1 MEGYSW
7 LDGTGASHTHR
18 QPQSNTVLKCV
29 CVCIHIT
36 RTLINLFSMFS
47 SHPLLSF
54 HSFSSHPSP
63 ERFSIQCPFFFHHL
77 PFSLSSKVFWPQR
90 IAAGFSILSSL
101 CDYSPSYCSSLCTL
115 PPRQSQLP
123 STLSNT
129 PVYYTNIQTQAH
141 THKPSHVH
149 RPTSMHAYTVSMH
162 TRADAYTHTKDI
174 LSHFC
179 GMSEGF
185 KKQGCFVITSASAV
199 ESVRAG

>member
-1 MEGYSW
+1 M
-7 LDGTGASHTHR
+7 
-18 QPQSNTVLKCV
+18 
-29 CVCIHIT
+29 
-36 RTLINLFSMFS
+36 
-47 SHPLLSF
+47 
-54 HSFSSHPSP
+54 
-63 ERFSIQCPFFFHHL
+63 
-77 PFSLSSKVFWPQR
+77 FWPQR

-101 CDYSPSYCSSLCTL
+101 CDSSPSYCSSLCTL

-149 RPTSMHAYTVSMH
+149 RPMSMHAYTVSMH
-162 TRADAYTHTKDI
+162 TRPDAYTHTKDI

-199 ESVRAG
+199 ESVRAGWAGGGPGNQSKLLVRQTTPCLVSACTKGVHK